1 MRLKTLPLMCLF
13 LTLAMQ
19 TSFAQPRTES
29 ELTSA
34 GGYGIDL
41 HRNYSGSEVAELLQI
56 VEQEAEA
63 AIDRAF
69 DEGYKQG
76 LLASAPDA
84 EYWRIKAGQ
93 YETEIMRL
101 NRKRWLFAL
110 GGFGAGF
117 ITGGGLGLS
126 VRLQN

>member
-1 MRLKTLPLMCLF
+1 MRLKTLLPLSLL
-13 LTLAMQ
+13 LTLATQ
-19 TSFAQPRTES
+19 THSAQQKTES
-29 ELTSA
+29 RQISA
-34 GGYGIDL
+34 SGYGIDL
-41 HRNYSGSEVAELLQI
+41 LRNYSGSEVAELLQI

-63 AIDRAF
+63 AIDHAF

-101 NRKRWLFAL
+101 KRKRWLFAL

>member
-13 LTLAMQ
+13 LTLATQ
-19 TSFAQPRTES
+19 TNFAQPNAES
-29 ELTSA
+29 EPTSA
-34 GGYGIDL
+34 SEYGIDL
-41 HRNYSGSEVAELLQI
+41 HRNYSGSEVAELLHI

-63 AIDRAF
+63 AIDHAF
-69 DEGYKQG
+69 DEGYKHG

-84 EYWRIKAGQ
+84 EYWRIKASQ

-101 NRKRWLFAL
+101 KRKRWLFVL